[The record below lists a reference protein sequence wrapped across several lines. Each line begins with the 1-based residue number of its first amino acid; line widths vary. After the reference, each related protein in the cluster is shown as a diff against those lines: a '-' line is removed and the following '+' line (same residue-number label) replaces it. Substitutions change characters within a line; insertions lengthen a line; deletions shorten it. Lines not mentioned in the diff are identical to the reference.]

1 MLHIINGYELA
12 NDISI
17 ILLLKKNACS
27 DKVIFCTNA

>member
-12 NDISI
+12 NDISV
-17 ILLLKKNACS
+17 ILILKNNACS